1 MDFFRSLAGRGRG
14 GSRNHVERVD
24 DYSDPRRSQEVLALA
39 RLRGEFSMVKVYEYD
54 SPGLITAINLFI
66 QAFQQHDRA
75 NSTSDLG
82 SELDDPGFNSASNFS
97 DTDCVFLNLKKLV

>member
-14 GSRNHVERVD
+14 GSRNHIGRDED
-24 DYSDPRRSQEVLALA
+24 NSNATSSQEVLALA

-82 SELDDPGFNSASNFS
+82 SELDEAGFNSASNFS
-97 DTDCVFLNLKKLV
+97 DTGCFFIQF